1 MVIGVVETTY
11 TRRKSVLGVPA
22 ERQEQPKNAK
32 ALRRELSWRIK
43 DQEHHHRGSAHGRRG
58 LL

>member
-1 MVIGVVETTY
+1 MMIGVVETTY

-22 ERQEQPKNAK
+22 KSQEQPKSAE
-32 ALRRELSWRIK
+32 ALRWELFWRIK
-43 DQEHHHRGSAHGRRG
+43 DQGHHHRGSAHGRRG